1 MGPEEES
8 GFSFLGLNSEDMFHF
23 QGLPDSMDDEQTL
36 DPSALST
43 FPKSMSN
50 GHDGFLDEQ
59 ENSAA
64 FALQD
69 SYLEE
74 SLSDSSS
81 SKRTSSGASSKG
93 GAAGHDAQADITM
106 EDGALHSTVSP
117 DQTMG
122 TPSLHSLA
130 FGTPSFDGDNQF
142 DEDAFLNQSFDFDRA
157 SSSPT
162 DNPKP
167 QPVVKR
173 RAAPS
178 SKNHTKN
185 KSVRR
190 HPRPSPFTVKPISN
204 GS

>member
-1 MGPEEES
+1 MGPGEDS
-8 GFSFLGLNSEDMFHF
+8 GFSFLGLNAEDVFQF
-23 QGLPDSMDDEQTL
+23 QGLPDSLDDEQTL

-43 FPKSMSN
+43 FPKSIPNS
-50 GHDGFLDEQ
+50 HDSFHDEQ

-69 SYLEE
+69 TYLEE

-93 GAAGHDAQADITM
+93 GPVELDAQHDITM
-106 EDGALHSTVSP
+106 EDGGFHSTVSP

-122 TPSLHSLA
+122 TPSLQSLA
-130 FGTPSFDGDNQF
+130 FGTPSFDGDSHF

-162 DNPKP
+162 DKPKAQATVSRRSA
-167 QPVVKR
+167 QPARSHIK
-173 RAAPS
+173 S
-178 SKNHTKN
+178 
-185 KSVRR
+185 KSVRH
-190 HPRPSPFTVKPISN
+190 HPPPHAHQGPTH
-204 GS
+204 

>member
-1 MGPEEES
+1 MGPGEES
-8 GFSFLGLNSEDMFHF
+8 EFSFLGLNPEDVFHF
-23 QGLPDSMDDEQTL
+23 QGLPDSLDDEQTL
-36 DPSALST
+36 DPAALST
-43 FPKSMSN
+43 FPKPIPN

-69 SYLEE
+69 TYLEE

-93 GAAGHDAQADITM
+93 GAGEPDAQNDVTM
-106 EDGALHSTVSP
+106 EDGAFHGTVSP

-122 TPSLHSLA
+122 TPSLQSLA
-130 FGTPSFDGDNQF
+130 FGTPSFDGDNHF

-162 DNPKP
+162 DKPKP
-167 QPVVKR
+167 QAAESR
-173 RAAPS
+173 RPPQPA
-178 SKNHTKN
+178 KNHIKT
-185 KSVRR
+185 KSVRY
-190 HPRPSPFTVKPISN
+190 PSPWSLCLMF
-204 GS
+204 